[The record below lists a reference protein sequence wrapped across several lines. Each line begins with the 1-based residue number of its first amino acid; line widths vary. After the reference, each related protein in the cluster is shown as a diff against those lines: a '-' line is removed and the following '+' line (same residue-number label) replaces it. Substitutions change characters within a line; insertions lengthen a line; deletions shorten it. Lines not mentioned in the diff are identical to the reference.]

1 MTGPVTEAKGKP
13 VQETRDSRAGEGLPA
28 GEPASPVESRD
39 QEPDEIEPANPEG
52 QGAGAEPVT
61 GDVAA
66 AAGEIDYKDRWLR
79 AEAELQNFR
88 RRVRR
93 EIDESRR
100 AAEEAVLLDL
110 LALLDD
116 LERAYRAAGESG
128 APPAWSE
135 GVALVLQKGRDY
147 LERQGVLAVDP
158 VGQPFDPRFHEAILE
173 MEAAEDVAP
182 GTVMQVVHRGYRR
195 GERAL
200 RPARVVVARSRT
212 DEA

>member
-1 MTGPVTEAKGKP
+1 MTAPVTESKGIP
-13 VQETRDSRAGEGLPA
+13 LQETRDPRSGEAP
-28 GEPASPVESRD
+28 GEPADHGEQDREATPSEDELADIELAGGASDPAGSESP
-39 QEPDEIEPANPEG
+39 PTPE
-52 QGAGAEPVT
+52 V
-61 GDVAA
+61 
-66 AAGEIDYKDRWLR
+66 IDYKDRWLR

-93 EIDESRR
+93 DIEESGRR
-100 AAEEAVLLDL
+100 AEEAVLLDL
-110 LALLDD
+110 LSLLDD
-116 LERAYRAAGESG
+116 LERAHRAAGESG
-128 APPAWSE
+128 APAPWSE

-147 LERQGVLAVDP
+147 LERQDVQAVDP

-173 MEAAEDVAP
+173 MDAPDDVAP

>member
-13 VQETRDSRAGEGLPA
+13 VQETRDSRAGEGS
-28 GEPASPVESRD
+28 PASEPEGPVESRD
-39 QEPDEIEPANPEG
+39 QGPDDIEPATPVEG
-52 QGAGAEPVT
+52 PAAGAEP
-61 GDVAA
+61 GDVVPAV
-66 AAGEIDYKDRWLR
+66 GEIDYKDRWLR

-116 LERAYRAAGESG
+116 LERAHRAAGESG

-147 LERQGVLAVDP
+147 LERQGVLTVDP